1 MSKSSPKILLYDIEN
16 MAAKVYT
23 WSNYQTDVIA
33 TAEDW
38 YLLSVAWK
46 WLGEEKVSFARKSK
60 RKGDD
65 RELVEQLWHLFDEAD
80 VLVAHN
86 GDAFDQRKATARF
99 IELGFGPPSPY
110 LTIDTKK
117 VMSRVAMNYSNKL
130 DEIARRLDIGR
141 KLDTLGFSTWLGCA
155 NEDPAA
161 WKLMRK
167 YNIHDVELL
176 EEVYLALRPWVET
189 VNMAHWTE
197 GLACKKCGSARVT
210 KRGVRRTNASLFQ
223 TYQCK
228 DCGGYS
234 RAPKAMGKAGV
245 R

>member
-1 MSKSSPKILLYDIEN
+1 

-23 WSNYQTDVIA
+23 WSNYDTNVIA
-33 TAEDW
+33 TDEDW

-46 WLGEEKVSFARKSK
+46 WLGEKKVHFARKSK
-60 RKGDD
+60 RPRDD
-65 RELVEQLWHLFDEAD
+65 KALARQLWSLFDEAD

-86 GDAFDQRKATARF
+86 GDHFDQKKATARF
-99 IELGFGPPSPY
+99 IELGLGPPSPY
-110 LTIDTKK
+110 LTVDTKK
-117 VMSRVAMNYSNKL
+117 VMSKVAMNYSNKL

-141 KLDTLGFSTWLGCA
+141 KLDTLGFNTWLGCA
-155 NEDPAA
+155 REDAA
-161 WKLMRK
+161 SWKLMRK

-189 VNMAHWTE
+189 VNMSHWT
-197 GLACKKCGSARVT
+197 GVLSCKKCGSEDVQ
-210 KRGVRRTNASLFQ
+210 KRGVRRTNASTFQ

-228 DCGGYS
+228 SCGGYS
-234 RAPKAMGKAGV
+234 RAPAAEKTHTSV